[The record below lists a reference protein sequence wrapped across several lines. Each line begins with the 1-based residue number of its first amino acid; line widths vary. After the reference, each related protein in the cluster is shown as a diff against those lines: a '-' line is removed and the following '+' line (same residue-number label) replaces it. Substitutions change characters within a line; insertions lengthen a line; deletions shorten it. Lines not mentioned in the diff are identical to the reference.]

1 MDDTNLISKLK
12 FIGKIGES
20 EKINVKYMT
29 LQKDNY
35 TTSLIRT
42 FLSHDCRQNTL
53 NFVSTTIE
61 QSIHL
66 LNKYF
71 TSNNQAKIKMAHNI
85 YKDFTNSIRGLIA
98 LMTTYNED
106 TMFCCKIQTIIEHIQ
121 TTKIDF
127 DKKYKLDKLDSPVF
141 EDFSD

>member
-1 MDDTNLISKLK
+1 
-12 FIGKIGES
+12 
-20 EKINVKYMT
+20 
-29 LQKDNY
+29 
-35 TTSLIRT
+35 
-42 FLSHDCRQNTL
+42 
-53 NFVSTTIE
+53 
-61 QSIHL
+61 
-66 LNKYF
+66 
-71 TSNNQAKIKMAHNI
+71 MAHNI